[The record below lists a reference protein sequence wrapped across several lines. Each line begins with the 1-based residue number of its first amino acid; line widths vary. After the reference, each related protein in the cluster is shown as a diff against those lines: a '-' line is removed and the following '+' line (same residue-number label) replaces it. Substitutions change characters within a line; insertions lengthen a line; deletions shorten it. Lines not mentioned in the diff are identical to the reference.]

1 MTGKVN
7 LEFTAEELRLVI
19 LGCGI
24 ALSSESKVMDAAE
37 RTEMRELLQ
46 KIKRFKHEIR
56 TDSEESGSG

>member
-1 MTGKVN
+1 MTGKVT

-24 ALSSESKVMDAAE
+24 ALSDSRVMDAAE